1 MQVFILIFL
10 YSLANIAQYF
20 SFCLISK
27 IRPHPSSRNESCH
40 GHQKDNDNETTTTIY
55 NHSLTA
61 NTANGNEK
69 SGHRRNVSVSYR
81 LDPVWSVKCAIKL
94 MFIRQCMFIVGLTPA
109 FAVG

>member
-1 MQVFILIFL
+1 MQVFIHVIFL

-27 IRPHPSSRNESCH
+27 IRPHPSSRNEFCH
-40 GHQKDNDNETTTTIY
+40 GHQKDNDNEITTTIY

-61 NTANGNEK
+61 NATNGNEK

-81 LDPVWSVKCAIKL
+81 LDPVWSVLDQMCYQAD
-94 MFIRQCMFIVGLTPA
+94 VY
-109 FAVG
+109 